1 MAQQTQSETR
11 TLSLSWTR
19 EPEAGG
25 AGREDLTVTLG
36 PSGCVAVGHVVLA
49 DPEPYDVYYR
59 VECDDGWRTRY
70 VSVAETLRGRSLS
83 MRSAG
88 DGRWVSDDARMLPGL
103 AEAIDVDISVTP
115 FSNTLPVRRL
125 SLAVGESADIVTA
138 YVDVALMRVSADPQR
153 YRRVGPEVY
162 RYESRD
168 TDFVRDLRVD
178 SDGFVLEYPGWFSRV

>member
-1 MAQQTQSETR
+1 MTETTPQGQ
-11 TLSLSWTR
+11 TLSLGWTR
-19 EPEAGG
+19 GSEAGG
-25 AGREDLTVTLG
+25 GGREDLTVTLG
-36 PSGCVAVGHVVLA
+36 PNGCVAVGHVVLA

-83 MRSAG
+83 MRAAG

-103 AEAIDVDISVTP
+103 ADAVDVDISVTP

-125 SLAVGESADIVTA
+125 GLAVGESADIVTA

-153 YRRVGPEVY
+153 YTRVAPEVY

-168 TDFVRDLRVD
+168 TDFTRDLRVD
-178 SDGFVLEYPGWFSRV
+178 ADGFVIEYPGWFSRV

>member
-1 MAQQTQSETR
+1 MTETQPQAEAI
-11 TLSLSWTR
+11 SLSWTR

-25 AGREDLTVTLG
+25 AGREDLTVTLS
-36 PSGCVAVGHVVLA
+36 PNGCVAVGHVVLA

-70 VSVAETLRGRSLS
+70 VSVAETLRGRSLA

-88 DGRWVSDDARMLPGL
+88 DGRWVSEDARMLRGL
-103 AEAIDVDISVTP
+103 AAAVDVDISVTP

-125 SLAVGESADIVTA
+125 NLAVGESADIVTA

-153 YRRVGPEVY
+153 YTRIAPSVY

-168 TDFVRDLRVD
+168 SDFRRDLRVD
-178 SDGFVLEYPGWFSRV
+178 AAGFVLEYPGWFTRV